1 MAIGFGMDLGRGCAV
16 NFRVRLSLAFAAV
29 ASCAVLVIAAIT
41 FWLAMRNFRQ
51 SDAQIADAL
60 LGQVQRDLER
70 AGEELTHVAG
80 EIAGSD
86 TVQRITADSDP
97 FTHVDDAATL
107 ARGRGLEFLEL
118 LRPDGTIISSAHWSA
133 RYGYKSSLP
142 LGRDGPFV
150 GRVET
155 PAGEQLAMIAVRRGA
170 AIVIV
175 TGTGIPQSLAKLRL
189 PSDVRLWIYEP
200 QSRAVSTIGSQPT
213 TTAPLAAVVEKKVA
227 DHASTFSDATF
238 SYSVLP
244 LSPATEAQTAYVI
257 VGRSVEPRLQFQR
270 GLVISALVSLL
281 IAILVGAVL
290 GSVVARRITEP
301 VEELAQAAAKV
312 AAGDWKQQVRVAT
325 GDELGQLGE
334 SFNRMTSDLVAQRDR
349 LVQAE
354 RVAAWREL
362 ARRLAHELK
371 NPLFPLQLTIETMEK
386 ARQMNSPEL
395 PEIVRDGTR
404 TLHEEFVQLKN
415 VIARFSDFSKMPA
428 PELQSVDVNA
438 LVQAAAQL
446 QQPVLQAKGI
456 RSAID
461 LAPAPLFATADPILL
476 RRAVDNLILNAIDA
490 MPNGGT
496 LTVRASR
503 AEERAVIEVA
513 DTGSGLT
520 PEECERLF
528 TPYYTTKQHGTGL
541 GLAIV
546 QSIVS
551 DHGGQISVRSEKG
564 SGTTFRMEFP
574 LASVRAAQV

>member
-1 MAIGFGMDLGRGCAV
+1 MS
-16 NFRVRLSLAFAAV
+16 FRLRLSLAFAVV

-41 FWLAMRNFRQ
+41 FTLAMRNFRQ
-51 SDAQIADAL
+51 SDTQMADVL

-70 AGEELTHVAG
+70 TGEELTRVAG
-80 EIAGSD
+80 EIGTSGAM
-86 TVQRITADSDP
+86 QRVTADPDP
-97 FTHVDDAATL
+97 FTHVDDAADL
-107 ARGRGLEFLEL
+107 ARGRGIEFLDL
-118 LRPDGTIISSAHWSA
+118 LRPDGTVISSAHWPA
-133 RYGYKSSLP
+133 RYGYKSSVP
-142 LGRDGPFV
+142 LGRTGPFV
-150 GRVET
+150 GHIDT
-155 PAGEQLAMIAVRRGA
+155 ANGEQLVIL
-170 AIVIV
+170 AIHRSPSIV
-175 TGTGIPQSLAKLRL
+175 VVAGSSIPQNLAKLKL
-189 PSDVRLWIYEP
+189 PSDVWLWVFEP
-200 QSRAVSTIGSQPT
+200 KNRAVSTVGQRSAPG
-213 TTAPLAAVVEKKVA
+213 APLAEVVEKRIA
-227 DHASTFSDATF
+227 DHAAAFVDANF

-244 LSPATEAQTAYVI
+244 LSPLNEPQTAYVI
-257 VGRSVEPRLQFQR
+257 VGRSIGPRQQFQR
-270 GLVISALVSLL
+270 GLMISAVVSLL
-281 IAILVGAVL
+281 VAILVGAVL

-312 AAGDWKQQVRVAT
+312 ADGDWQQRVTVRSS
-325 GDELGQLGE
+325 DEIGQLGQ
-334 SFNRMTSDLVAQRDR
+334 SFNRMTGDLVSQRDR

-386 ARQMNSPEL
+386 ARQMNSPDL

-404 TLHEEFVQLKN
+404 TLHEEFMQLKN
-415 VIARFSDFSKMPA
+415 VIGRFSDFSKMPA
-428 PELQSVDVNA
+428 PELQNVDVNA
-438 LVQAAAQL
+438 LMHAAVQL
-446 QQPVLQAKGI
+446 QQPVLQTKKIHGSI
-456 RSAID
+456 ELD
-461 LAPAPLFATADPILL
+461 PAPLFASADPVLL
-476 RRAVDNLILNAIDA
+476 RRAVDNLVLNAIDA

-496 LTVRASR
+496 IYVRTSR
-503 AEERAVIEVA
+503 MGDRAVIEVS

-574 LASVRAAQV
+574 LASARAAQV

>member
-1 MAIGFGMDLGRGCAV
+1 MS
-16 NFRVRLSLAFAAV
+16 FRVRLSLAFAAV

-41 FWLAMRNFRQ
+41 LWLAMRNFRQ

-70 AGEELTHVAG
+70 SGEELTRVSG

-86 TVQRITADSDP
+86 AVQRITFDADL
-97 FTHVDDAATL
+97 FTHVDDAAAL

-118 LRPDGTIISSAHWSA
+118 LRPDGTVISSAHWSA

-142 LGRDGPFV
+142 LGRDGAFV
-150 GRVET
+150 GHIET
-155 PAGEQLAMIAVRRGA
+155 PRGDQLAMIAVRRGA
-170 AIVIV
+170 SIVV
-175 TGTGIPQSLAKLRL
+175 ATGSGIPQALAKLRL
-189 PSDVRLWIYEP
+189 PNDVRLWIFEP
-200 QSRAVSTIGSQPT
+200 DSRTVSTIGPRPA
-213 TTAPLAAVVEKKVA
+213 TTAPLAAVVEKRIA
-227 DHASTFSDATF
+227 DHSSTFDDASF

-244 LSPATEAQTAYVI
+244 LSPANEPQTAYVI
-257 VGRSVEPRLQFQR
+257 VGRSIEPRLQFQR
-270 GLVISALVSLL
+270 GLMISALVSLL
-281 IAILVGAVL
+281 TALLVGAVL

-301 VEELAQAAAKV
+301 VEELAQAAARV
-312 AAGDWKQQVRVAT
+312 AAGDWKQQVQITT
-325 GDELGQLGE
+325 GDEIGQLGE
-334 SFNRMTSDLVAQRDR
+334 SFNRMTNDLVTQRDR

-386 ARQMNSPEL
+386 ARQMDSPDL
-395 PEIVRDGTR
+395 QEIVREGTR
-404 TLHEEFVQLKN
+404 TLHEEFTQLKN

-428 PELQSVDVNA
+428 PEVQSVDVNA
-438 LVQAAAQL
+438 LAQAAAQL

-456 RSAID
+456 RNAIEIT
-461 LAPAPLFATADPILL
+461 PAPLLAAADPVLL

-490 MPNGGT
+490 MPTGGT
-496 LTVRASR
+496 LTLRTSR

-513 DTGSGLT
+513 DTGSGLA

-551 DHGGQISVRSEKG
+551 DHGGQISVRSAKG

-574 LASVRAAQV
+574 LASARAAQV

>member
-1 MAIGFGMDLGRGCAV
+1 MS
-16 NFRVRLSLAFAAV
+16 FRVRLSLAFAAV

-70 AGEELTHVAG
+70 TGEELTRVAG
-80 EIAGSD
+80 ELATSD
-86 TVQRITADSDP
+86 PVQRIAADSDP
-97 FTHVDDAATL
+97 FAHVDDAAAL

-118 LRPDGTIISSAHWSA
+118 LRPDGTIISSAHWPA

-142 LGRDGPFV
+142 LGREGAFV
-150 GRVET
+150 GHIDTSR
-155 PAGEQLAMIAVRRGA
+155 GDQLAMIAVRRGTG
-170 AIVIV
+170 IVV
-175 TGTGIPQSLAKLRL
+175 VAGSGIPQSLGKLRL
-189 PSDVRLWIYEP
+189 PSNVRLWIFEP
-200 QSRAVSTIGSQPT
+200 DSRTVSTIGPHSAT
-213 TTAPLAAVVEKKVA
+213 TPPLAAVVEKRIA
-227 DHASTFSDATF
+227 DHSSTFSDAAF

-244 LSPATEAQTAYVI
+244 LSPVGEPQTAYVI
-257 VGRSVEPRLQFQR
+257 VGRSIEPRLQFQR
-270 GLVISALVSLL
+270 GLMISALVSLF
-281 IAILVGAVL
+281 IAILVGAGL

-301 VEELAQAAAKV
+301 VEELAQAAARV
-312 AAGDWKQQVRVAT
+312 AAGDWKQQVQITT
-325 GDELGQLGE
+325 GDEIGQLGE
-334 SFNRMTSDLVAQRDR
+334 SFNRMTSDLVSQRDR

-386 ARQMNSPEL
+386 ARQMNSPDL
-395 PEIVRDGTR
+395 QEIVRDGTR
-404 TLHEEFVQLKN
+404 TLHEEFTQLKN

-428 PELQSVDVNA
+428 PEVQNVDVNA
-438 LVQAAAQL
+438 LVQAATQL

-456 RSAID
+456 RSASEFTT
-461 LAPAPLFATADPILL
+461 APLFAAADPVLL

-490 MPNGGT
+490 MPSGGT
-496 LTVRASR
+496 LTVRTSR
-503 AEERAVIEVA
+503 SEERAVIEVA
-513 DTGSGLT
+513 DTGTGLT

-564 SGTTFRMEFP
+564 SGATFRMEFP
-574 LASVRAAQV
+574 LALARATQV

>member
-1 MAIGFGMDLGRGCAV
+1 MS
-16 NFRVRLSLAFAAV
+16 FRARLSLAFAAV

-70 AGEELTHVAG
+70 TGEDLTRAAA
-80 EIAGSD
+80 EIAPSEAA
-86 TVQRITADSDP
+86 QRITADADT
-97 FTHVDDAATL
+97 FAHVDDASTL
-107 ARGRGLEFLEL
+107 ARERGLEYLEL

-142 LGRDGPFV
+142 LGRDGAFV
-150 GRVET
+150 GRIET
-155 PAGEQLAMIAVRRGA
+155 PTGEQLAMLAVRRGA
-170 AIVIV
+170 AIVVV
-175 TGTGIPQSLAKLRL
+175 TGGNIPLSLAKLRL
-189 PSDVRLWIYEP
+189 PSDVRLWIFDP
-200 QSRAVSTIGSQPT
+200 QSRTVSPIGAQDPNGPM
-213 TTAPLAAVVEKKVA
+213 AEVVEKRIA
-227 DHASTFSDATF
+227 DHAATFADSTF
-238 SYSVLP
+238 SYST
-244 LSPATEAQTAYVI
+244 LSFSPPSEPATAYVI
-257 VGRSVEPRLQFQR
+257 VGRSAEPRRQFQR
-270 GLVISALVSLL
+270 GLLISAIGSLL
-281 IAILVGAVL
+281 VAILVGSVL

-312 AAGDWKQQVRVAT
+312 AAGDWNQRVQVA
-325 GDELGQLGE
+325 GEDEVGQLSE
-334 SFNRMTSDLVAQRDR
+334 SFNRMTRDLVSQRDR
-349 LVQAE
+349 LVQVE

-386 ARQMNSPEL
+386 ARQMDSPDM

-404 TLHEEFVQLKN
+404 TLHEEFTHLKN

-428 PELQSVDVNA
+428 PELQNVDVNP
-438 LVQAAAQL
+438 LVQAAVQL
-446 QQPVLQAKGI
+446 QQPVLDSNRIGI
-456 RSAID
+456 VPAFD
-461 LAPAPLFATADPILL
+461 NAPLFATADPVLL

-490 MPNGGT
+490 MPDGGT
-496 LTVRASR
+496 LTARTLR
-503 AEERAVIEVA
+503 TEERAIIEVT
-513 DTGSGLT
+513 DTGAGLT

-574 LASVRAAQV
+574 LASARATQV

>member
-1 MAIGFGMDLGRGCAV
+1 MS
-16 NFRVRLSLAFAAV
+16 FRLRLSFAFAVV
-29 ASCAVLVIAAIT
+29 ASCAVLVIATIT
-41 FWLAMRNFRQ
+41 FSLAMRNFRQ
-51 SDAQIADAL
+51 NDAQIADAL

-70 AGEELTHVAG
+70 TGEELTRVAG
-80 EIAGSD
+80 ELAASDSIQRVIAD
-86 TVQRITADSDP
+86 PDP

-107 ARGRGLEFLEL
+107 AHARGLEFLEL
-118 LRPDGTIISSAHWSA
+118 LRPDGTVISSAHWPA

-142 LGRDGPFV
+142 LGREGAFAAHI
-150 GRVET
+150 ET
-155 PAGEQLAMIAVRRGA
+155 AMGEQLVILAVRRSPS
-170 AIVIV
+170 IVV
-175 TGTGIPQSLAKLRL
+175 VSGSSIPRSLAKLKL
-189 PSDVRLWIYEP
+189 PSDVSLWIFEP
-200 QSRAVSTIGSQPT
+200 QNRAVSTAGTHSAT
-213 TTAPLAAVVEKKVA
+213 AAPLAEVVEKRIA
-227 DHASTFSDATF
+227 DHTTAFSDSNF

-244 LSPATEAQTAYVI
+244 ISPENEPQTAYVI
-257 VGRSVEPRLQFQR
+257 VGRSIGPRQQFQR
-270 GLVISALVSLL
+270 GLIISAILSLL
-281 IAILVGAVL
+281 VAILVGAVL

-301 VEELAQAAAKV
+301 VEDLAHAAARV
-312 AAGDWKQQVRVAT
+312 AAGDWQQRVAVRSS
-325 GDELGQLGE
+325 DEIGQLGE
-334 SFNRMTSDLVAQRDR
+334 SFNRMTSDLVSQRDK

-386 ARQMNSPEL
+386 ARQMNSPDL

-404 TLHEEFVQLKN
+404 TLHEEFTQLKN

-428 PELQSVDVNA
+428 PELQNVDVNA
-438 LVQAAAQL
+438 LTQAAAQL
-446 QQPVLQAKGI
+446 QQSVLQAKGI
-456 RSAID
+456 RSSMTLD
-461 LAPAPLFATADPILL
+461 PGPVFASADPVLL

-490 MPNGGT
+490 MPSGGT
-496 LTVRASR
+496 LNLRTSR
-503 AEERAVIEVA
+503 TDERAVIEVA

-574 LASVRAAQV
+574 LASAHAAQV